1 MDTKV
6 AIFPGAPYSP
16 HLSSSSILLPALSLA
31 RRLSSSSLVA
41 HFPLI
46 LRLVSFS
53 LASLARL
60 VILSASSSFP
70 HFPFALLVLFV
81 TLHRLLRSIPL
92 LRFVSFSYRS
102 SIRCFTSRLSCFPF
116 SLCSLS
122 LTLSSPLLIFRIVPH
137 RSALPR
143 FIWLSLASPRVGYI
157 LPHLSLARSV
167 ILPLLFG
174 RCSVF
179 LLVLPLSSLFRFAL
193 SSSIVISPSRRLISS
208 ASLPHYSLL
217 STLCIV
223 WCSLSV
229 SPNDTERGQEIKP
242 SAANHV
248 FGFPARQ
255 YERQRAV
262 NPKS

>member
-1 MDTKV
+1 MTLRYV
-6 AIFPGAPYSP
+6 PIFLPY
-16 HLSSSSILLPALSLA
+16 
-31 RRLSSSSLVA
+31 
-41 HFPLI
+41 FP
-46 LRLVSFS
+46 
-53 LASLARL
+53 
-60 VILSASSSFP
+60 
-70 HFPFALLVLFV
+70 VL
-81 TLHRLLRSIPL
+81 
-92 LRFVSFSYRS
+92 
-102 SIRCFTSRLSCFPF
+102 IRCFTFRYSLRSVIFPGPFVSRPIYPPFP